1 MRKAERHTRRD
12 GVQQCLAQA
21 QCGSAW
27 GTAADIILTVI
38 TISTSPAVETSSSH
52 GPHTVRI
59 SIVDLPVIFSLQ
71 VAAAIATM
79 LGRTKAALG
88 LAGSSASASSSS
100 SGGEGRLGVP
110 MFEGSKSST
119 PSATTR
125 RPLSRSNSASHRHTS
140 SPQRAANHIGSV
152 VDDWPMYSSQP
163 EDYVLGDVIGHGASS
178 TVYQAAF
185 QPLNGRAC
193 AVKVIDLEAFGRDT
207 DELRR
212 ETQLMSL
219 SKHPNVLRVRGCWVK
234 ETKLHIATRLMS
246 SGSMLDI
253 MRFAHADGFLE
264 DVICTVLKQA
274 LQGLDYLHVNGWLH
288 RDLKAANLL
297 VDEDGTVLLGDF
309 GVGVWVG
316 EGRSVGRSGS
326 VGGKRKS
333 FVGTPCWMAPE
344 VISRQDYNS
353 KADIWSFGIT
363 ALELSQGHAP
373 HSRLP
378 PVKVLMKTLDEESPR
393 LDMVGGAHRYSKTFA
408 DFVDQCL
415 HKDPDQRP
423 SAAILLKHPF
433 FKHAKP
439 QKYLINAILADLPP
453 LSERQERFKKRTMS
467 IQTARYLQ
475 SWDFSVESPATSPT
489 VGRMPN
495 LGASAATGTFD
506 PFSGFEASVSS
517 PGPPS
522 ARSSRIAPRRVRM
535 QSSSGS
541 AVETSES
548 FIPTSASSGGM
559 GKKILSIDGEHAIV
573 VEDEDGPQEG
583 HPGFA
588 ESDPTQQID
597 ETLASSTSVLALAP
611 AASASTTGNNAG
623 PSTRH
628 FEGTQSAFTSSPVQQ
643 RSDLNLN
650 PEEQQTGWSP
660 GERLRIA

>member
-1 MRKAERHTRRD
+1 
-12 GVQQCLAQA
+12 
-21 QCGSAW
+21 
-27 GTAADIILTVI
+27 
-38 TISTSPAVETSSSH
+38 
-52 GPHTVRI
+52 
-59 SIVDLPVIFSLQ
+59 
-71 VAAAIATM
+71 
-79 LGRTKAALG
+79 
-88 LAGSSASASSSS
+88 
-100 SGGEGRLGVP
+100 
-110 MFEGSKSST
+110 
-119 PSATTR
+119 
-125 RPLSRSNSASHRHTS
+125 
-140 SPQRAANHIGSV
+140 
-152 VDDWPMYSSQP
+152 MYSSQP
-163 EDYVLGDVIGHGASS
+163 EDYILGDIIGHGASS

-253 MRFAHADGFLE
+253 MRFAHTDGFHE

-316 EGRSVGRSGS
+316 EGRSIGRSGS

-408 DFVDQCL
+408 DFVDLCL
-415 HKDPDQRP
+415 QKEPDKRP
-423 SAAILLKHPF
+423 SAAALLKHPF

-475 SWDFSVESPATSPT
+475 SWDFSVESPANSPT
-489 VGRMPN
+489 IGRMLN
-495 LGASAATGTFD
+495 LGTPAGTGSSD
-506 PFSGFEASVSS
+506 PFSGFEGSVSS
-517 PGPPS
+517 PGPAS
-522 ARSSRIAPRRVRM
+522 ARSSRIAPRRVRL

-541 AVETSES
+541 IGETSES
-548 FIPTSASSGGM
+548 AAPTLASGGGT

-573 VEDEDGPQEG
+573 VEDEDGLEDG
-583 HPGFA
+583 HEAFA
-588 ESDPTQQID
+588 DSETAQQAD
-597 ETLASSTSVLALAP
+597 ETLASSASALALDTAVP
-611 AASASTTGNNAG
+611 ASTTADNAG

-628 FEGTQSAFTSSPVQQ
+628 IQAIQGALTSSPVEE
-643 RSDLNLN
+643 SGASTSNS
-650 PEEQQTGWSP
+650 EEQQTEGSQ
-660 GERLRIA
+660 GQRLRIA

>member
-1 MRKAERHTRRD
+1 
-12 GVQQCLAQA
+12 
-21 QCGSAW
+21 
-27 GTAADIILTVI
+27 
-38 TISTSPAVETSSSH
+38 
-52 GPHTVRI
+52 
-59 SIVDLPVIFSLQ
+59 
-71 VAAAIATM
+71 M

-88 LAGSSASASSSS
+88 LAGSTASGSSSS
-100 SGGEGRLGVP
+100 SSSSESRLGVP
-110 MFEGSKSST
+110 QPNGSRSST
-119 PSATTR
+119 PSTATR
-125 RPLSRSNSASHRHTS
+125 RPLSRSNSASHRYTS

-163 EDYVLGDVIGHGASS
+163 EDYILGDVIGHGASS

-219 SKHPNVLRVRGCWVK
+219 SKHPNVLRVRGCWVQ

-253 MRFAHADGFLE
+253 MRFAHTDGFHE

-316 EGRSVGRSGS
+316 EGRSIGRSGS

-344 VISRQDYNS
+344 VISRRDYSS

-408 DFVDQCL
+408 DFVDLCL
-415 HKDPDQRP
+415 QKEPDKRP
-423 SAAILLKHPF
+423 SAAVLLKHPF

-453 LSERQERFKKRTMS
+453 LSERQERFKKRAMS
-467 IQTARYLQ
+467 IQTSRYLQ
-475 SWDFSVESPATSPT
+475 SWDFNVESPTTSPS
-489 VGRMPN
+489 VGRMLN
-495 LGASAATGTFD
+495 LTASAGSGSFD
-506 PFSGFEASVSS
+506 PFSGFEGSVSS
-517 PGPPS
+517 PGPAS

-535 QSSSGS
+535 QSSSSSTGATGES
-541 AVETSES
+541 APLA
-548 FIPTSASSGGM
+548 PTSGG
-559 GKKILSIDGEHAIV
+559 GIVKKILSIDGEHAIV
-573 VEDEDGPQEG
+573 VEDEDGLEDSHPDFHDSENVQE
-583 HPGFA
+583 A
-588 ESDPTQQID
+588 D
-597 ETLASSTSVLALAP
+597 EALASGTSALALNFAMP
-611 AASASTTGNNAG
+611 ASSPEDAAGSSTG
-623 PSTRH
+623 H
-628 FEGTQSAFTSSPVQQ
+628 VEGTRSAMTSSPLGD
-643 RSDLNLN
+643 RAEPNHH
-650 PEEQQTGWSP
+650 PEEHHMEGSP
-660 GERLRIA
+660 GRKLRIA